1 RALNKARSLINSTK
15 NSKLSTPRSGTEAK
29 KGKVEHGLQVGAGS
43 ETPTRKDDF
52 SSSAKLKKERN
63 TMNEEELEELQKL
76 AEQVEEQAENVE
88 ESVQETEDCVGEGE
102 NPDSELETLRQEN
115 EELKA
120 QIAELKAKLETALNK
135 NEETEIE
142 LNKKRLDSLLQNGL
156 ILPNRYQKAL
166 NMKGRVLED
175 YLDVCKKEA
184 NIVLGKKELNFTNK
198 RKELNAYE
206 AKVFKQ
212 LGIKGG
218 K

>member
-1 RALNKARSLINSTK
+1 
-15 NSKLSTPRSGTEAK
+15 RSGTEAK
-29 KGKVEHGLQVGAGS
+29 KSKVDRGLQVGAGS
-43 ETPTRKDDF
+43 ETPARKDDF
-52 SSSAKLKKERN
+52 NSSAKLKKERN

-102 NPDSELETLRQEN
+102 NPDSELEILRQEN

-166 NMKGRVLED
+166 NMKG
-175 YLDVCKKEA
+175 
-184 NIVLGKKELNFTNK
+184 
-198 RKELNAYE
+198 
-206 AKVFKQ
+206 
-212 LGIKGG
+212 
-218 K
+218 

>member
-1 RALNKARSLINSTK
+1 
-15 NSKLSTPRSGTEAK
+15 
-29 KGKVEHGLQVGAGS
+29 
-43 ETPTRKDDF
+43 
-52 SSSAKLKKERN
+52 
-63 TMNEEELEELQKL
+63 
-76 AEQVEEQAENVE
+76 
-88 ESVQETEDCVGEGE
+88 
-102 NPDSELETLRQEN
+102 ELETLRQEN